1 MFDISSYHIRL
12 KLQSSNPQPTL
23 FEKTESKS
31 VVTNGDIKKKSSM
44 THAVTVAPKDA
55 KAVKTKLQSLGW
67 LDKRYRMIKQ
77 SPQTIA
83 VPIESSALDSMQQIL
98 ENPSEPWHSLLL
110 GLGEEDMPFSTSQFA
125 SKGKL

>member
-1 MFDISSYHIRL
+1 
-12 KLQSSNPQPTL
+12 
-23 FEKTESKS
+23 
-31 VVTNGDIKKKSSM
+31 M